1 MTMLL
6 QIVFIAIIAIVSWLY
21 IYFCYRRFKQQKIIE
36 WWLPNKKLRM
46 FWVIICLLLG
56 IIIWGIL
63 YALSWLFN
71 ASESEKTIINE
82 QPKSP
87 TNTQNTW
94 NNWADWTTF
103 AWSWAILSW
112 WVEDT
117 WEIVSRTTI
126 REKLK
131 HVPVTEKR
139 WTSAQ

>member
-6 QIVFIAIIAIVSWLY
+6 QIVFITIIAIVSWWY

-82 QPKSP
+82 QPQSP

-94 NNWADWTTF
+94 NNWADGTTF

-139 WTSAQ
+139 WAE